1 MNAKQLLKTLQFS
14 SPRVIY
20 IINFQNKLKALRTP
34 FKVRVIKPVNDF
46 TLGQELTVDRIW
58 NTDKL
63 VTVFEI
69 KNEFYQYHYFDIVLE
84 K

>member
-20 IINFQNKLKALRTP
+20 IINYQNKLKALRCP
-34 FKVRVIKPVNDF
+34 FKVRVIKPINDLK
-46 TLGQELTVDRIW
+46 LGQELLVDRIW

-63 VTVFEI
+63 TTVFEI
-69 KNEFYQYHYFDIVLE
+69 NGEFYQYYYFDFII
-84 K
+84 